1 MVNIVFSWDWFI
13 TLLFIYIGINTLT
26 RMVAEYFNALYQ
38 NKVITLMIGIFY
50 AILNMLFILLIT
62 FIFLNDLYLQMT
74 K

>member
-26 RMVAEYFNALYQ
+26 RMVAEYFNDLYK

-50 AILNMLFILLIT
+50 ALLNIFFILLIT